1 MNYKDV
7 IRHDVDDEGRWK
19 NVEIAAAAFP
29 IELDCWVLP
38 LGDEA
43 DHFACLSGDCPHET
57 FDECCVSLME
67 DAPIQPG
74 DQIRLVNKKRT
85 SVRVL
90 NAIYARPFN
99 LQVDAGGL
107 PDPGDRTGIV
117 KLARSWAIFNW
128 QPIYGQRA
136 ENMGALFV
144 EFDEKRYRKNLM
156 SSMGDIS
163 HIVNSHCQLLHF
175 VASKLGPDDSIVT
188 DWSLDLWAAARELD
202 NIKLKATHNADG
214 YGS

>member
-85 SVRVL
+85 SVRVI

-107 PDPGDRTGIV
+107 ADPGDRTGIV

-144 EFDEKRYRKNLM
+144 EFDEKRFSNLLKIQGEEFLATM
-156 SSMGDIS
+156 NACFEILKHSRRRLGKYHKVPLSWGMDIAGTAAE
-163 HIVNSHCQLLHF
+163 IAATLKKKYG
-175 VASKLGPDDSIVT
+175 KLF
-188 DWSLDLWAAARELD
+188 
-202 NIKLKATHNADG
+202 
-214 YGS
+214 